1 MVQEPQLQQLATAE
15 QEQEADVFLMTALVI
30 LAVLSC
36 KKVVFVYFGAD
47 EVLLLLYVLV
57 LILEVI
63 FCRF

>member
-15 QEQEADVFLMTALVI
+15 QEQEADVFLMTVLVI

-36 KKVVFVYFGAD
+36 KKVVFVDFGAD
-47 EVLLLLYVLV
+47 EVLLLLNVLV
-57 LILEVI
+57 PILEVI